1 MEWSTIKNQLVRFV
15 ETITDKEKFTPKN
28 VLASITII
36 YSLLLILIGFISTI
50 LNVYIGDGSL
60 QILLLLITS
69 LILIQSIYAFIKS
82 NVRLKLLS
90 MILFSIIL
98 ILSTYYLPALP
109 PSYDLRSYDISA
121 AFLKFLIVSIFLMV
135 IGILSVNYSFKFL
148 YDFGRK
154 SKQYSA

>member
-1 MEWSTIKNQLVRFV
+1 MEWSTIKNQLVCFV

-36 YSLLLILIGFISTI
+36 YSLFLILIGFISTI
-50 LNVYIGDGSL
+50 LNVYIGDGLL
-60 QILLLLITS
+60 QIFLLLITT

-98 ILSTYYLPALP
+98 ILSTYYLPAL
-109 PSYDLRSYDISA
+109 
-121 AFLKFLIVSIFLMV
+121 
-135 IGILSVNYSFKFL
+135 
-148 YDFGRK
+148 
-154 SKQYSA
+154 